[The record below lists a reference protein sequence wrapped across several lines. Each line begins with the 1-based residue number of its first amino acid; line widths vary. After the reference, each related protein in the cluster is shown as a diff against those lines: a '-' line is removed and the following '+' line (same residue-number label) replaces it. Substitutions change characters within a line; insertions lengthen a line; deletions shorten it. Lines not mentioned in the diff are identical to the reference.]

1 MRLRKAYEMRADVW
15 ITRAGELSGDT
26 EQPTRRHEVATI
38 EKSIDVGVPVSVA
51 YDQWTQF
58 EEFPQFM
65 DGIVEVKQL
74 DDTHLHWVADIDG
87 ERKEWKAEVIEQEPD
102 RVVAWR
108 SVEGLENSGRVEF
121 EPIDSGT
128 RVSVAM
134 QYDAEGVKESIGALF
149 GVDGRQVANDLESF
163 RELVEARE
171 VPTGAWRGT
180 VESGDVVD
188 SDPIR

>member
-1 MRLRKAYEMRADVW
+1 M
-15 ITRAGELSGDT
+15 
-26 EQPTRRHEVATI
+26 ATI

-134 QYDAEGVKESIGALF
+134 QYDADGVKESLGALF
-149 GVDGRQVANDLESF
+149 GIDGRQVANDLESF

-188 SDPIR
+188 SDPAR

>member
-1 MRLRKAYEMRADVW
+1 M
-15 ITRAGELSGDT
+15 
-26 EQPTRRHEVATI
+26 ATI
-38 EKSIDVGVPVSVA
+38 ETSVELEVPVRVA
-51 YDQWTQF
+51 YNQWTQF

-65 DGIVEVKQL
+65 DGIVEEKQL

-121 EPIDSGT
+121 EPIDAGT

-134 QYDAEGVKESIGALF
+134 QYDAERMKESLGALF

-180 VESGDVVD
+180 VESGDVVEN
-188 SDPIR
+188 DPR

>member
-1 MRLRKAYEMRADVW
+1 M
-15 ITRAGELSGDT
+15 
-26 EQPTRRHEVATI
+26 ATI

-188 SDPIR
+188 SDPAR

>member
-1 MRLRKAYEMRADVW
+1 M
-15 ITRAGELSGDT
+15 S
-26 EQPTRRHEVATI
+26 TI
-38 EKSIDVGVPVSVA
+38 EESIDVEVPVRTA

-87 ERKEWKAEVIEQEPD
+87 ERKEWKAEVVEQEPD

-108 SVEGLENSGRVEF
+108 SIEGLENSGRVEF

-134 QYDAEGVKESIGALF
+134 QYDADGVKESLGALF
-149 GVDGRQVANDLESF
+149 GIDGRQVANDLESF

-188 SDPIR
+188 GDPAR

>member
-1 MRLRKAYEMRADVW
+1 
-15 ITRAGELSGDT
+15 
-26 EQPTRRHEVATI
+26 VATI

-188 SDPIR
+188 SDPAR